1 MAWLHVED
9 LDWEN
14 KEENG
19 IVANPTGHKGI
30 RREILPYLSSTG
42 LYLKAGG
49 GRDGG
54 HVFPPHPPTFPSAL
68 RKWFPAL
75 HQEHLASKLHGQ
87 CK

>member
-1 MAWLHVED
+1 MAWLHVEV

-19 IVANPTGHKGI
+19 IVANPTGHKGT

-42 LYLKAGG
+42 LYLKGG
-49 GRDGG
+49 GGG
-54 HVFPPHPPTFPSAL
+54 KVFPPHHPPTFPSAL
-68 RKWFPAL
+68 RKRFPAL

-87 CK
+87 HK